1 MEPRHAW
8 LPLRCM
14 CVPTNGGYLRLRYG
28 RVCSLIFSHVW
39 PSRVRQVPPVAQHP
53 PAPNAMRPSTA
64 TTEPSSWRNDCRWQS
79 VKNG

>member
-1 MEPRHAW
+1 MRGC
-8 LPLRCM
+8 PLRCM

-53 PAPNAMRPSTA
+53 PAPNAMRPRDRKSTRLN
-64 TTEPSSWRNDCRWQS
+64 SSHWE
-79 VKNG
+79 